1 MIKRLPSVAW
11 SVLGIAIAL
20 SIVVPIIQAAAPLI
34 IAIIGAVTISFIAW
48 RLVTF
53 YIAHYI
59 ARRNFRDTD

>member
-34 IAIIGAVTISFIAW
+34 IAVVIVITVSVIAW
-48 RLVTF
+48 RVAKF
-53 YIAHYI
+53 YM
-59 ARRNFRDTD
+59 RL